1 MSPQPPSQ
9 PPLHLFATPH
19 LLPCAPVAP
28 TFASPSPPGGT
39 TQLPPPA
46 ACMPAPAHTGAQP
59 QLQAHPHSHSQP
71 HEHEHEHPRSREH
84 EIPLDSPHPCNA
96 LDAADATSHPTD
108 HIARHPHMQPP
119 STTAQPHL
127 QPPHIAVHNAS
138 PISMAILVHHAH
150 RAPHGQLDGLEIDR
164 AHAHDHASAASSSS
178 TGVGFVPPSFGDHR
192 NRDEQIWS
200 TVRVTP
206 NLLACAR
213 LLSGRALLTDGD
225 LARFMRPTFDP
236 CAFLR
241 EHVCDSS
248 QTAICFT
255 PREITPALATLI
267 HSALILTTDGCVAA
281 LTRRPPHADP
291 RPCMVC
297 AHIPLT
303 SACPTAIHQPH
314 ARPARSDQTA
324 SLAPWPAR
332 SSPPS
337 ALLPPQRL
345 RSCTFA
351 PPPHRQR
358 PTPLP
363 PLRGRGGL
371 AYPVRVFFN
380 TPPGCRV
387 RLPDERCRPI
397 WTNRPPPSGE
407 DRCVYP
413 VGTVSSVSWRVA
425 HTPREAILK
434 LAICVKASNTGRDAD
449 PVCC

>member
-1 MSPQPPSQ
+1 MSLQPPTQ
-9 PPLHLFATPH
+9 PPVHLFATPH

-291 RPCMVC
+291 RP
-297 AHIPLT
+297 PL
-303 SACPTAIHQPH
+303 H
-314 ARPARSDQTA
+314 
-324 SLAPWPAR
+324 
-332 SSPPS
+332 
-337 ALLPPQRL
+337 
-345 RSCTFA
+345 
-351 PPPHRQR
+351 
-358 PTPLP
+358 
-363 PLRGRGGL
+363 G
-371 AYPVRVFFN
+371 VRTHPFDL
-380 TPPGCRV
+380 
-387 RLPDERCRPI
+387 RLPDCDPPAARPSRPI
-397 WTNRPPPSGE
+397 GPNGLTGAMAGTLFASLCIVAPTASPIMHIRSASSPSTADAPPAPSGAGGS
-407 DRCVYP
+407 CVS
-413 VGTVSSVSWRVA
+413 GARVFQHA
-425 HTPREAILK
+425 TGVPR
-434 LAICVKASNTGRDAD
+434 SPT
-449 PVCC
+449 